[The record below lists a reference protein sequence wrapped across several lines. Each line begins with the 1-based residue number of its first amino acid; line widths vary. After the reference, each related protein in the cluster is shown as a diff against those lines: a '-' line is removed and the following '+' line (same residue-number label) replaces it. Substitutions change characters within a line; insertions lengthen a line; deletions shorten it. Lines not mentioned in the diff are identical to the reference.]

1 MKTLIISFITFF
13 IMANLTAQNNRKATE
28 AKGLEVGQQ
37 APVFSAKDANSET
50 FQLSEKLKT
59 GPVVLIFY
67 RGQWC
72 PVCNKHLS
80 SIQENL
86 EKIMDAGAT
95 VVAVSLTRPRRCK
108 NVLGDAGATVVAVS
122 PEKPEYLDKTAQKT
136 GARFTLLHDE
146 NYKIADAYD
155 VTFLPGNMTRV
166 MYNTMLGANLKEAH
180 SDDSQRLPIPAT
192 YVINTDGKIVWRHFD
207 PDYKKRSTV
216 EDIVAALNSI
226 Q

>member
-95 VVAVSLTRPRRCK
+95 VVAVS
-108 NVLGDAGATVVAVS
+108 

-192 YVINTDGKIVWRHFD
+192 FVINTKGKIVWRHFD
-207 PDYKKRSTV
+207 PDYKKRSTT
-216 EDIVAALNSI
+216 EDIVAALSSI
-226 Q
+226 N

>member
-1 MKTLIISFITFF
+1 MKTLLFSLTTFF
-13 IMANLTAQNNRKATE
+13 IMTNLTAQNYRKATE
-28 AKGLEVGQQ
+28 ANRLEVGRQ
-37 APVFSAKDANSET
+37 APGFSAKDANGEN
-50 FQLSEKLKT
+50 FHLSEKLKN

-80 SIQENL
+80 EIQKNM
-86 EKIMDAGAT
+86 EKIMD
-95 VVAVSLTRPRRCK
+95 K
-108 NVLGDAGATVVAVS
+108 GATVVAVS
-122 PEKPEYLDKTAQKT
+122 PEKPGYLENTAEKT
-136 GARFTLLHDE
+136 GAKFTLLYDE
-146 NYKIADAYD
+146 DYKIADAFD
-155 VTFLPGNMTRV
+155 VTFLPGKMTRT

-216 EDIVAALNSI
+216 EDIVAEINSI
-226 Q
+226 N

>member
-1 MKTLIISFITFF
+1 
-13 IMANLTAQNNRKATE
+13 MANLTAQNNRKATE

-95 VVAVSLTRPRRCK
+95 VVAVS
-108 NVLGDAGATVVAVS
+108 

-146 NYKIADAYD
+146 NYKIADA
-155 VTFLPGNMTRV
+155 
-166 MYNTMLGANLKEAH
+166 
-180 SDDSQRLPIPAT
+180 
-192 YVINTDGKIVWRHFD
+192 
-207 PDYKKRSTV
+207 
-216 EDIVAALNSI
+216 
-226 Q
+226 

>member
-1 MKTLIISFITFF
+1 MKTIIFQLIFLTV
-13 IMANLTAQNNRKATE
+13 MTNLTAQNYRKAKE
-28 AKGLEVGQQ
+28 AQGLEVGQQ
-37 APVFSAKDANSET
+37 APVFSAKDANDET

-59 GPVVLIFY
+59 GPVVVIFY

-80 SIQENL
+80 QIQENL
-86 EKIMDAGAT
+86 EEIMAE
-95 VVAVSLTRPRRCK
+95 
-108 NVLGDAGATVVAVS
+108 GATVVAVS
-122 PEKPEYLDKTAQKT
+122 PEKPEFLEQTAKKT
-136 GARFTLLHDE
+136 GARFSLLFDQD
-146 NYKIADAYD
+146 YKIADAYD
-155 VTFLPGNMTRV
+155 VTFLPGKMTRT
-166 MYNTMLGANLKEAH
+166 MYNTMLRANLKEAH

-216 EDIVAALNSI
+216 DAIVAALGSI